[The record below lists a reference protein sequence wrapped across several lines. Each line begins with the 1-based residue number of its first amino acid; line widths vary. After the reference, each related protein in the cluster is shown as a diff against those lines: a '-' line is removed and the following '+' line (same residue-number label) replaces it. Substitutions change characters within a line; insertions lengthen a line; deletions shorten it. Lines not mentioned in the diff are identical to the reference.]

1 MCVPDLV
8 ALQAHA
14 VPDAVAIIGGAKK
27 LTYGEMNA
35 RANHLANLLRS
46 RGIKAEIPV
55 ALFLERSPELAT
67 AALAVLKA
75 GGAYVP
81 LDPSYPPA
89 RIAMLLEDS
98 AARNHRG
105 RQPRRAAVDFA
116 SSGEWE
122 QRDPRDDHQLFERTA
137 PSAGIADGT
146 RGCGDEV
153 RAAGNHQRL
162 I

>member
-1 MCVPDLV
+1 MCVKDLV

-14 VPDAVAIIGGAKK
+14 GPDAVAIIGGDKK

-46 RGIKAEIPV
+46 RGIKAEVPV
-55 ALFLERSPELAT
+55 GLFLERSPELAT

-81 LDPSYPPA
+81 LDPSYPAA

-98 AARNHRG
+98 AASVVLTHFSVSNKF
-105 RQPRRAAVDFA
+105 P
-116 SSGEWE
+116 
-122 QRDPRDDHQLFERTA
+122 L
-137 PSAGIADGT
+137 
-146 RGCGDEV
+146 
-153 RAAGNHQRL
+153 
-162 I
+162 

>member
-1 MCVPDLV
+1 MCVHDLV

-14 VPDAVAIIGGAKK
+14 VPDAVAIIGGDQK

-46 RGIKAEIPV
+46 RGIKAEVPV

-98 AARNHRG
+98 AASVVLTHSSVANRLPSG
-105 RQPRRAAVDFA
+105 TWQAIVVD
-116 SSGEWE
+116 GE
-122 QRDPRDDHQLFERTA
+122 QGGYRRTA
-137 PSAGIADGT
+137 FDG
-146 RGCGDEV
+146 
-153 RAAGNHQRL
+153 
-162 I
+162 

>member
-1 MCVPDLV
+1 MASSLHSRPVQGRELSSDRGTLGFSIMCVHDLV

-14 VPDAVAIIGGAKK
+14 VPDAVAIIGGDKK

-46 RGIKAEIPV
+46 RGIK
-55 ALFLERSPELAT
+55 
-67 AALAVLKA
+67 
-75 GGAYVP
+75 
-81 LDPSYPPA
+81 
-89 RIAMLLEDS
+89 
-98 AARNHRG
+98 
-105 RQPRRAAVDFA
+105 A